1 MLLIDGFSKRCI
13 ILQLIKLLQTSSE
26 YFKEYQ
32 KYLLQHGSPYSKYHG
47 YAFDG
52 VWVIAKAVDAVIRK
66 AVGNGLPPTLT
77 NNLFRG
83 DHLAIALNSTDFRGV
98 TVTM

>member
-1 MLLIDGFSKRCI
+1 MSL
-13 ILQLIKLLQTSSE
+13 KLLFQTASG

-32 KYLLQHGSPYSKYHG
+32 KYLRHHGSPYSKYHG

-66 AVGNGLPPTLT
+66 AVGEGPPATLT
-77 NNLFRG
+77 NALFRG
-83 DHLAIALNSTDFRGV
+83 DQLASALNSTDFRGV
-98 TVTM
+98 TVCMLITPFK